1 MEGKRSIEFIV
12 ISSASTLSL
21 PPQHTFPLALHR
33 RRQCCRR
40 ATQDGGLNC
49 STARAGG
56 RWDGAVVRPGP
67 PHRSFGISPGD
78 GGGGGSE
85 VLLLLLRLRS
95 RLISAAAA
103 SLSLCLGAHMRAF
116 VVGEERSRS
125 FVRSFSISFGLSA
138 LFVFNCSI
146 LFFLPPPLNLLLPPS
161 SLSSPHTSSL
171 AVRGPSEAGAGAG
184 TAVSAVVPEDALDA
198 AIHDVCV
205 FRHYQVNA
213 DADRKFEC
221 AVRNEIGESLKLD
234 YFGENAERENDGRGR
249 VGPRPALVRFISSEE
264 SGQREPTAWPQSA
277 KSARNSRFL
286 SLLRELPICRDVIPQ
301 RQRGRRTTTNVISLL
316 GSDGESGKS
325 AGARKPLKAS

>member
-1 MEGKRSIEFIV
+1 MGAVRRPSGATAPLIRHFSRRWRRWRQRG
-12 ISSASTLSL
+12 SSSSSPAVSTHL
-21 PPQHTFPLALHR
+21 R
-33 RRQCCRR
+33 RRRLSVLVHIC
-40 ATQDGGLNC
+40 
-49 STARAGG
+49 
-56 RWDGAVVRPGP
+56 VRL
-67 PHRSFGISPGD
+67 SWWKS
-78 GGGGGSE
+78 
-85 VLLLLLRLRS
+85 VL
-95 RLISAAAA
+95 
-103 SLSLCLGAHMRAF
+103 
-116 VVGEERSRS
+116 VRS
-125 FVRSFSISFGLSA
+125 FVRSPFLLVFRLYLFLIARSSSSFLLRSISFS
-138 LFVFNCSI
+138 LFP
-146 LFFLPPPLNLLLPPS
+146 FFAPYVIIG
-161 SLSSPHTSSL
+161 SL
-171 AVRGPSEAGAGAG
+171 GPSEAGAGAG
-184 TAVSAVVPEDALDA
+184 ADTAVSTVVPEDALDA

-234 YFGENAERENDGRGR
+234 YFGENAERENDGRGG
-249 VGPRPALVRFISSEE
+249 VGPRLALVRFISSEE